1 MRPTFVVRSLAL
13 LAAIA
18 LAPACRTPPAR
29 PPSETLTEAAVAP
42 LAGGGEPTPLHAIS
56 AGRPMVVDL
65 YATWCQSCRKQIAG
79 LEQLA
84 TEHGDDLVVV
94 GVDVGEELDVASQ
107 FAAREGIDYQTFG
120 DPEFQFADSMGV
132 SQLPALL
139 LVDQDGAIVHRSSH
153 LDDEMRAKIQALVDR
168 RVSER

>member
-1 MRPTFVVRSLAL
+1 MS
-13 LAAIA
+13 
-18 LAPACRTPPAR
+18 
-29 PPSETLTEAAVAP
+29 P
-42 LAGGGEPTPLHAIS
+42 LGGGGEPTALREVS
-56 AGRPMVVDL
+56 NGRPMLVDL

-84 TEHGDDLVVV
+84 AEHGDGLVVV

-107 FAAREGIDYQTFG
+107 FAAREGIDYLTFG
-120 DPEFQFADSMGV
+120 DPEFAFADSMGV

-139 LVDQDGAIVHRSSH
+139 LVDHDGAIVHRSSH
-153 LDDEMRAKIQALVDR
+153 LDDEMLAKIKALVDR